1 MVKQFGRGGPNGLD
15 KAVLMLR
22 PLAVGHFAS
31 QAAHADLAH
40 QLAMSRRSANRRGGE
55 RKLFLSTSLKIFA
68 KKLKAR
74 AAWLVETRGN
84 DRVVAVRELKLMARA
99 DHEARLVESLER
111 ERLALE
117 AKLARQN
124 RWRAHAPL

>member
-1 MVKQFGRGGPNGLD
+1 MPDEENAEGAGAGASGAASGAGAASAGGSKGIK

-74 AAWLVETRGN
+74 AAWLVFWVGIPFIH
-84 DRVVAVRELKLMARA
+84 VGA
-99 DHEARLVESLER
+99 D
-111 ERLALE
+111 
-117 AKLARQN
+117 
-124 RWRAHAPL
+124 